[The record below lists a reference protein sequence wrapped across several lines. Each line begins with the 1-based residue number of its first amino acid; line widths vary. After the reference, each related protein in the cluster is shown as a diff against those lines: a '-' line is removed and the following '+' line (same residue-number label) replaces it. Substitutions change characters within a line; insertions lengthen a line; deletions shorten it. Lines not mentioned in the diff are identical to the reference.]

1 MFARHN
7 SIPCGTGLRYGLA
20 IRVCVLPVR
29 IKGAVMALLTF
40 ENITEKH
47 FNTRV
52 RYAKAQ
58 GAEKAEK
65 KGLDRGFIGLRVQGR
80 AWLESVAEY
89 APENIAVCFV
99 LGLGHIAFIAGAQ
112 AVYYNENN
120 GAQAQEYAKA
130 YAHMKNLPL
139 VEHSNMPT
147 AEKQAGGLTLAQ
159 MLEKAG
165 ATESENT
172 GF

>member
-1 MFARHN
+1 
-7 SIPCGTGLRYGLA
+7 
-20 IRVCVLPVR
+20 
-29 IKGAVMALLTF
+29 MALLTY

-52 RYAKAQ
+52 RYSKAQ
-58 GAEKAEK
+58 GAEKAERR
-65 KGLDRGFIGLRVQGR
+65 GLDRGFIGLRVQEGR
-80 AWLESVAEY
+80 AWLENIAEY
-89 APENIAVCFV
+89 APGNIAVCFV
-99 LGLGHIAFIAGAQ
+99 LGLGHIAFVAGAQ

-130 YAHMKNLPL
+130 YAHIKNLPL
-139 VEHSNMPT
+139 VAHGGMPT
-147 AEKQAGGLTLAQ
+147 GEKQAGGLTLAQ

-165 ATESENT
+165 AQESENM